1 MRGPVAI
8 GLVAAAASAGCGRR
22 GLGSCDDD
30 LRGMY
35 TSGSERSPE
44 RWMILDRGDAL
55 EAYAVFPDADGP
67 GSHGVVAAP
76 RELEL
81 HRGSGATI
89 AGMVH
94 RRYMRRAER
103 CEART
108 EVHVVRCAGDATG
121 DMIELVLADPAP
133 PLEFA
138 PCTWPAPGASR
149 VVRWRRE

>member
-1 MRGPVAI
+1 VRGLVAI
-8 GLVAAAASAGCGRR
+8 GLLAAAASAGCGRR
-22 GLGSCDDD
+22 SLGSCDDD
-30 LRGMY
+30 LRGVY
-35 TSGSERSPE
+35 TSGSGRSPE
-44 RWMILDRGDAL
+44 LWMILDRGDAL

-67 GSHGVVAAP
+67 GSDGVVAAP

-81 HRGSGATI
+81 HRGPAAHI

-103 CEART
+103 CDART
-108 EVHVVRCAGDATG
+108 EVHVVRCTGDATG
-121 DMIELVLADPAP
+121 DTIELVLADPAP

-149 VVRWRRE
+149 VVRWHRE

>member
-1 MRGPVAI
+1 
-8 GLVAAAASAGCGRR
+8 
-22 GLGSCDDD
+22 
-30 LRGMY
+30 
-35 TSGSERSPE
+35 
-44 RWMILDRGDAL
+44 MILDRGDAL
-55 EAYAVFPDADGP
+55 EAFAVFPDADGP
-67 GSHGVVAAP
+67 GSDGVVATP

-81 HRGSGATI
+81 HRGSAAHI

-103 CEART
+103 CDART

-121 DMIELVLADPAP
+121 DVIELVLADPAP
-133 PLEFA
+133 PLAFA